1 MTTKEK
7 LAIEYINLKKQ
18 FEGDNF
24 EENLTDNQVWYL
36 TKRNT
41 ITDFKHKIEDIKK
54 AIDDKDMELKKE
66 AYFLTPEGQ
75 DYKKKIEDL
84 IANYRA
90 DWKKIRDDFEN
101 WIINKVNEMAPGNW
115 TARLSLLPR
124 CRVVADCIV
133 VDFRNLKVCPVGHFH
148 CQPMAISL

>member
-24 EENLTDNQVWYL
+24 KENLTDNQIWYL
-36 TKRNT
+36 TKRFR
-41 ITDFKHKIEDIKK
+41 IADFKRKIEAIKK
-54 AIDDKDMELKKE
+54 DIDDKDMQLKKE

-84 IANYRA
+84 VTNYRA
-90 DWKKIRDDFEN
+90 DWKKIRDDFAIKK
-101 WIINKVNEMAPGNW
+101 WIVNKDICP
-115 TARLSLLPR
+115 SLLDYQRQNAPQYDYASITDLSS
-124 CRVVADCIV
+124 VVGKIKNIY
-133 VDFRNLKVCPVGHFH
+133 F
-148 CQPMAISL
+148 